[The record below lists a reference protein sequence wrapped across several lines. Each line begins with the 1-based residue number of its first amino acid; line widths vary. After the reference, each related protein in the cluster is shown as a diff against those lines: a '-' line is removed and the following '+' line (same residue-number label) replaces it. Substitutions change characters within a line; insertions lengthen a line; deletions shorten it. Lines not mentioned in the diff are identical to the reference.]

1 MSLILEEANQVING
15 TVAKTEELYIKINA
29 TVYDAGGRL
38 IAFARKDGAIWAVVY
53 ESQGNAVAQARFCLT
68 MQSNSGI
75 PLGHSS
81 TKPTHK

>member
-38 IAFARKDGAIWAVVY
+38 IAFARKDGAIWAVAY
-53 ESQGNAVAQARFCLT
+53 ESQGKAVEQARFCLT
-68 MQSNSGI
+68 MQPNSGI
-75 PLGHSS
+75 YLERSLARS
-81 TKPTHK
+81 IEK